1 MFKSIPNRKYNNYLE
16 KKEINADSLKEI
28 TKYKKVILKT
38 QHCFTFKWWQ
48 KNTVNWFDR
57 NICTWNDQRSY
68 FQERKN

>member
-38 QHCFTFKWWQ
+38 QHCFTFKW
-48 KNTVNWFDR
+48 
-57 NICTWNDQRSY
+57 
-68 FQERKN
+68 